1 MTNTPSTP
9 GAVAP
14 APDSAPLLDCER
26 LDVYRV
32 ALEFQVLAA
41 GLCETSDSVV
51 RDQLRR
57 ASVSIVLNISE
68 GASQWSRPQKRRY
81 YRIALGST
89 TECAAIVDVLR
100 VRGLATSDLCR
111 RARTLLVRVV
121 QMLTKLNRGLTR
133 DSDPVS

>member
-41 GLCETSDSVV
+41 ALCGTSDSVV

-57 ASVSIVLNISE
+57 AGLSIVLNIAE

-89 TECAAIVDVLR
+89 TEAAAIVDVLR
-100 VRGLATSDLCR
+100 IRSLATPEVCR
-111 RARTLLVRVV
+111 RARALLVRVV
-121 QMLTKLNRGLTR
+121 QMLTKLDRSLT
-133 DSDPVS
+133 